1 MILMYDREAKYD
13 PTLEETSDEL
23 LRLFLDE
30 IELYFQNYYGTGADM
45 VAKKEKEMFI
55 KQLWDRSHA
64 KGYVDP
70 NSARIKWQNLLGVQD
85 EEETSKRMY
94 NE

>member
-45 VAKKEKEMFI
+45 VAKERE
-55 KQLWDRSHA
+55 RNV
-64 KGYVDP
+64 Y
-70 NSARIKWQNLLGVQD
+70 
-85 EEETSKRMY
+85 
-94 NE
+94 

>member
-1 MILMYDREAKYD
+1 FVLGAQDVRWLRKEHVHNLLDMILMYDREAKYD

-23 LRLFLDE
+23 LRLILDE

-64 KGYVDP
+64 KGYV
-70 NSARIKWQNLLGVQD
+70 
-85 EEETSKRMY
+85 
-94 NE
+94 

>member
-1 MILMYDREAKYD
+1 MTVKRSND

-55 KQLWDRSHA
+55 KQLWI
-64 KGYVDP
+64 
-70 NSARIKWQNLLGVQD
+70 ARMQKD
-85 EEETSKRMY
+85 M
-94 NE
+94 